1 MNTRSKAHLA
11 VGLFAVLIAFAL
23 FAGVASAGSRP
34 AGVSKAEYHALLV
47 RSDALNR
54 MNHLGKYSRIPAGM
68 TAAEYRALRLR
79 SEGLNKAYGLG
90 RAARPLVVD
99 TGFEWSAFGI
109 GAAAMAGL
117 VLLASGLV
125 AGRYGLR
132 ARTSS

>member
-1 MNTRSKAHLA
+1 MNTRSKAQLA
-11 VGLFAVLIAFAL
+11 VGLIAVLFAFAL
-23 FAGVASAGSRP
+23 LAGVARAGSRP
-34 AGVSKAEYHALLV
+34 AGMSNAEYRALLV

-54 MNHLGKYSRIPAGM
+54 MNHLGKYSRTPAGM

-79 SEGLNKAYGLG
+79 SEGLNRAYGLG
-90 RAARPLVVD
+90 GTARPSVIE

-117 VLLASGLV
+117 VLLASGI
-125 AGRYGLR
+125 AASRYGLR